1 MAICKNRNRES
12 GNGMGGMMG
21 MRGSRGGMRGIRVE
35 RREWGWGWGEFGRC
49 GEWGGNAGNQ
59 GGKARNQVGG
69 IAGNRIFFLIYLS
82 IYLTIGIE

>member
-21 MRGSRGGMRGIRVE
+21 MRGIRVGMRGIRVE
-35 RREWGWGWGEFGRC
+35 MREWGWGCGEFGRC
-49 GEWGGNAGNQ
+49 GEW

-82 IYLTIGIE
+82 IYLTTGIE